1 VHFSSAH
8 PGRDHPEP
16 SPEELQA
23 WHRKMGPPDNELPGA
38 VPFHAVLA
46 KTDDLVVA
54 VVGVDAHSTGMSIKI
69 AVRLRRSD
77 PSLHGLDP
85 LPYGP
90 GGGGPFLVG
99 VAYPDGRTASNVSS
113 QRLPDPFTPGDA
125 PSLVGRGGGGGGRTF
140 EMDYWLTPMPPPGD
154 LTIIVAWPTRDIPE
168 SRTVIPGD
176 AIAQGVSANV
186 ELWPWQPPEHDEP
199 PPPPKPVLPEGGWFA
214 QQAGDDPTDG

>member
-1 VHFSSAH
+1 
-8 PGRDHPEP
+8 
-16 SPEELQA
+16 
-23 WHRKMGPPDNELPGA
+23 MGPPDNELPGA

-54 VVGVDAHSTGMSIKI
+54 VVGVDAHSTGMSVKI